1 MKKTFLLAVL
11 LFIITS
17 PLRSFADTVSPL
29 HDPREIH
36 LSNVKQLTFGGENA
50 EAYFSDDGRKI
61 IFQSTRPPYLCDQI
75 FIMNADGSDVKLLST
90 GKGATTCAFFFP
102 GGKRF
107 LYAST
112 HLGGDACPPEPDR
125 SRGYVWPLF
134 ASYDIFAADLDE
146 KGNVSGLTPLTDGP
160 RYDAEGAVS
169 PDGKRI
175 VFTSVRENDL
185 DLYLMDA
192 DGGNVR
198 RITDTEGFDGGP
210 FFSWDGNYIVY
221 RSHYP
226 EAEEELADY
235 RSLLAEN
242 LMRPRRAEIFVMN
255 SDGTGHRQV
264 TKSDH
269 ANWSPFMHPDSNRIL
284 FSSNRHDE
292 QGRTFSLYMVNRDG
306 TGTQRITYGSRFD
319 SFPMFSKDGKK
330 LVWCSTRNAKGPH
343 EFNIFIADWLD

>member
-1 MKKTFLLAVL
+1 MRSLLAAIV
-11 LFIITS
+11 
-17 PLRSFADTVSPL
+17 TVSVLTFPFTANSEEPPAL
-29 HDPREIH
+29 HDPREVH
-36 LSNVKQLTFGGENA
+36 LTNVTQLTFGGENA
-50 EAYFSDDGRKI
+50 EAYFSDDGTKF

-75 FIMNADGSDVKLLST
+75 FIMNVDGSDVQQLST

-112 HLGGDACPPEPDR
+112 HLGRDGCPPEPDR

-134 ASYDIFAADLDE
+134 SSYDIFAADLSYD
-146 KGNVSGLTPLTDGP
+146 GSVSGLTRLTDGP

-169 PDGKRI
+169 PDGKTI
-175 VFTSVRENDL
+175 VFTSVREGDL
-185 DLYLMDA
+185 DLYLMNT
-192 DGGNVR
+192 DGSNVR
-198 RITDTEGFDGGP
+198 RVTDKEGFDGGP
-210 FFSWDGNYIVY
+210 FFSWDGKYIVY

-226 EAEEELADY
+226 EGEEAVADY

-242 LMRPRRAEIFVMN
+242 LMRPRKAEIFTMN
-255 SDGTGHRQV
+255 ADGTGHQQV
-264 TKSDH
+264 TDSGH
-269 ANWSPFMHPDSNRIL
+269 ANWSPFMHPDSQRIL

-306 TGTQRITYGSRFD
+306 TGTERITYGSRFD

-343 EFNIFIADWLD
+343 EFNIFIADWID